1 MLIVEDDDDDSVEEI
16 KNPAIVEAVRQIP
29 EIEFVEK
36 QKTKKVRAV
45 AVDKKRKQTA
55 KHRKVLIIDSSD

>member
-1 MLIVEDDDDDSVEEI
+1 M
-16 KNPAIVEAVRQIP
+16 P

-45 AVDKKRKQTA
+45 AVDKKRKLTV
-55 KHRKVLIIDSSD
+55 KNRKLLIIDSTD